1 MMRTSSFVRALQTL
15 NRPIYSPINYLQH
28 TLRCKF
34 SSSAST
40 RDEDTSGE
48 DSAFKKNLR
57 AKVDPQTVKD
67 WFRSEG
73 LPYLNPTPGK
83 PNWLGGDV

>member
-1 MMRTSSFVRALQTL
+1 MRTSSFVRVLQTL
-15 NRPIYSPINYLQH
+15 SRPVYSPTNYLQH
-28 TLRCKF
+28 TSRCKF
-34 SSSAST
+34 SSSASA
-40 RDEDTSGE
+40 RDEETSGE

-67 WFRSEG
+67 WFQGEG